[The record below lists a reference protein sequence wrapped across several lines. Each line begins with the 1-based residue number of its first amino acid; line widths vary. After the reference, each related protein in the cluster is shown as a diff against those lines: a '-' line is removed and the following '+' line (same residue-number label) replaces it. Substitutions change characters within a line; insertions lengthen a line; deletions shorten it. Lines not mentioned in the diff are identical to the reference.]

1 MKRKTSAKKPRTHRP
16 PTEAQLRALRVST
29 AARRQATIER
39 LRSAIA
45 ALNAK
50 KKEITVQTIYE
61 ECGLRYAA
69 IHRNAKA
76 LALFRAHSTHLL
88 AQKKRKSR
96 KRTTSDEEMPAPP
109 RDPLLNYKKSQLVE
123 RLRTTQQQVLELRQQ
138 LAVFVD
144 AGMKRE
150 ARIVELEARFA
161 ELEPYR
167 AFVEQIRSQMQREER
182 GRFGDLPPRM

>member
-1 MKRKTSAKKPRTHRP
+1 MKRKTSTKKPRVHRSP
-16 PTEAQLRALRVST
+16 SEAQLRALRVST

-45 ALNAK
+45 ALTAK

-69 IHRNAKA
+69 IHRNAEA
-76 LALFRAHSTHLL
+76 LALFRAHSTHLR
-88 AQKKRKSR
+88 AKKKRKSS
-96 KRTTSDEEMPAPP
+96 KRTTSDEETPAPP
-109 RDPLLNYKKSQLVE
+109 RDPLLNYKKPQLVE
-123 RLRTTQQQVLELRQQ
+123 RFRTAQQQVLELRQQ

-150 ARIVELEARFA
+150 ARIAELEASVA
-161 ELEPYR
+161 KLEPYR
-167 AFVEQIRSQMQREER
+167 VYVEQLRAQMQREER
-182 GRFGDLPPRM
+182 GRFGDLPGI